1 MNNSIIEERR
11 KIQKITISKEDI
23 EVCEKAYAL
32 QENFCM
38 EFEDSRFAFDLDFES
53 FIFNVQN
60 EDFGALECDYFQCT
74 GDDIDELIIDN
85 EEN

>member
-23 EVCEKAYAL
+23 EVCAKAYAL
-32 QENFCM
+32 WEKFCTKFDNPTFAF
-38 EFEDSRFAFDLDFES
+38 ELNFEDFV
-53 FIFNVQN
+53 FNVQD
-60 EDFGALECDYFQCT
+60 EDFNALERDYFQCV
-74 GDDIDELIIDN
+74 GDDIDELIIER

>member
-23 EVCEKAYAL
+23 EVCTKAYAL
-32 QENFCM
+32 WENFCM

-60 EDFGALECDYFQCT
+60 EDFGALESDYFQCA
-74 GDDIDELIIDN
+74 GDDIDELIIKS

>member
-1 MNNSIIEERR
+1 
-11 KIQKITISKEDI
+11 
-23 EVCEKAYAL
+23 
-32 QENFCM
+32 M